1 MAKEDTVKAIAK
13 VIIAAA
19 WVDGEIN
26 NEEINSLKDLLF
38 QLPEMNAADWAE
50 LEIYMD
56 SPVSEPE
63 RERLL
68 LELNDR
74 LSTHEDRALA
84 TEALEKVL
92 SADGELQASERKLL
106 EEVKPRIE
114 GGSSN
119 LIAPLSKLIRGSTNR
134 RSQQVSQAPNR
145 EAYLDDFVNNKIFYL
160 VNNRLDMDGE
170 QTDLSEAKLRKLC
183 LAGGLMARVIYVDRE
198 VSQAEFDGMARILE
212 EKWDLTQYEATVV
225 AESAVNEITK
235 GMDLYRLSRQFYE
248 MTDDTERE
256 RFLDVLFAAAD
267 GDGFVTFEETE
278 EIRLISKMLKLTHRQ
293 FINAK
298 LKIPSDRR
306 SS

>member
-19 WVDGEIN
+19 WVDGEIS

-38 QLPEMNAADWAE
+38 QLPDMNATDWSE

-56 SPVSEPE
+56 SPVGESE

-84 TEALEKVL
+84 AEALEKVL
-92 SADGELQASERKLL
+92 SADGEFQESERKLL

-114 GGSSN
+114 NGSSN
-119 LIAPLSKLIRGSTNR
+119 LIAPLSKLIRGSTSR

-145 EAYLDDFVNNKIFYL
+145 EAHLDDFVNNKIFFL
-160 VNNRLDMDGE
+160 VNNRLGLDE
-170 QTDLSEAKLRKLC
+170 KPTTLTEEKLRKLC
-183 LAGGLMARVIYVDRE
+183 LAGGMMARVLYVDRE
-198 VSQAEFDGMARILE
+198 VSQAEFDGLARILE
-212 EKWDLTQYEATVV
+212 EKWSLTQYEAAVV

-235 GMDLYRLSRQFYE
+235 GMDLYRLSRQFFE
-248 MTDDTERE
+248 LSDEAERV

-267 GDGFVTFEETE
+267 GDGFVTYDETE
-278 EIRLISKMLKLTHRQ
+278 EIRLISKMLKLTHQQ
-293 FINAK
+293 FITAK